1 MRRLMVGTD
10 GSVSGQVAVAWA
22 AAVAQAT
29 DADLVVASA
38 WTPSQ
43 AELPPET
50 YQRLRAEARRSLDD
64 ECSIAREAGIEYE
77 ARILDGDP
85 RSVLLDAAER
95 DDVDVLVTGTHG
107 TGSHPHALH
116 LGSVAHHLA
125 DHTTRVLA
133 TVPASARSVWPAR
146 VLVGVDGSEGSAHAV
161 EWCRDLARQLASEVI
176 AAHASQPFGQSDP
189 ATQETRVHEQ
199 VEEWIAPL
207 HEVGIPTRA
216 LVLHKEP
223 VAALTEAGIREQVG
237 LVVVGTGWAA
247 SRAYGSVP
255 PRSRSCTKAVS
266 LWCSSPPRHPRPE
279 GTAPRTRRRSGS
291 FGA

>member
-1 MRRLMVGTD
+1 MVGTD

-22 AAVAQAT
+22 AGVAHAT

-38 WTPSQ
+38 WKPSQ
-43 AELPPET
+43 AEVPPET
-50 YQRLRAEARRSLDD
+50 YERLRAEARRNLDD
-64 ECSIAREAGIEYE
+64 ECSSAREAGIKYE

-85 RSVLLDAAER
+85 RIVILDAAER
-95 DDVDVLVTGTHG
+95 GDVDLLVTGTHG

-133 TVPASARSVWPAR
+133 TVPASARSAWPAR

-161 EWCRDLARQLASEVI
+161 EWCRNLARPLASEVI
-176 AAHASQPFGQSDP
+176 AAHASEPSGERTGPSDSP
-189 ATQETRVHEQ
+189 TGDTGVRKQ
-199 VEEWIAPL
+199 VDEWIAPL
-207 HEVGIPTRA
+207 DEAGIPTRA

-237 LVVVGTGWAA
+237 LVVVGTRGLGGFSGLRLGTTALKVLHQ
-247 SRAYGSVP
+247 SGLPVVLVP
-255 PRSRSCTKAVS
+255 PEAP
-266 LWCSSPPRHPRPE
+266 SP
-279 GTAPRTRRRSGS
+279 RRN
-291 FGA
+291 GA

>member
-22 AAVAQAT
+22 AGVAQAT

-43 AELPPET
+43 AEVPPET
-50 YQRLRAEARRSLDD
+50 YERLRAEARRNLDD
-64 ECSIAREAGIEYE
+64 ECSIAREAGIKYE
-77 ARILDGDP
+77 ARILEGDP
-85 RSVLLDAAER
+85 RSVLLDAAEH
-95 DDVDVLVTGTHG
+95 DDVDLLVTGTHG

-161 EWCRDLARQLASEVI
+161 EWCRDLARPLASEVI
-176 AAHASQPFGQSDP
+176 AAHASEPFGSAQDHRTP
-189 ATQETRVHEQ
+189 RPGHRC
-199 VEEWIAPL
+199 
-207 HEVGIPTRA
+207 TRA
-216 LVLHKEP
+216 
-223 VAALTEAGIREQVG
+223 GR
-237 LVVVGTGWAA
+237 
-247 SRAYGSVP
+247 
-255 PRSRSCTKAVS
+255 
-266 LWCSSPPRHPRPE
+266 
-279 GTAPRTRRRSGS
+279 
-291 FGA
+291 

>member
-10 GSVSGQVAVAWA
+10 GSVSGQAAVAWA
-22 AAVAQAT
+22 AGVAKAT
-29 DADLVVASA
+29 NADLVVASA
-38 WTPSQ
+38 WKPSQ
-43 AELPPET
+43 AEVPPDT
-50 YQRLRAEARRSLDD
+50 YERLRAEARRNLDD
-64 ECSIAREAGIEYE
+64 ECSIAREAGIKYE

-95 DDVDVLVTGTHG
+95 DDVDLLVTGTHG

-161 EWCRDLARQLASEVI
+161 EWCRDLARPLASEVI
-176 AAHASQPFGQSDP
+176 AAHASEPIGEPTGPSDS
-189 ATQETRVHEQ
+189 ATGDTGVRERVD
-199 VEEWIAPL
+199 EWIAPL
-207 HEVGIPTRA
+207 HEAGITARA
-216 LVLHKEP
+216 LVVHKEP

-237 LVVVGTGWAA
+237 LVVVGTRGLGGFSGLRLGTTALKVLHQ
-247 SRAYGSVP
+247 SGLPVVLVP
-255 PRSRSCTKAVS
+255 PEAP
-266 LWCSSPPRHPRPE
+266 SPGRNS
-279 GTAPRTRRRSGS
+279 A
-291 FGA
+291 

>member
-43 AELPPET
+43 AEVPPET
-50 YQRLRAEARRSLDD
+50 YERLRAEARRNLDD
-64 ECSIAREAGIEYE
+64 ECSIAGEAAIEYE
-77 ARILDGDP
+77 ARILEGDP

-95 DDVDVLVTGTHG
+95 DDVDLLVTGTHG
-107 TGSHPHALH
+107 SGSHPHALH

-133 TVPASARSVWPAR
+133 TIPASARSVWPAR

-161 EWCRDLARQLASEVI
+161 EWCRDFARQLASEVI
-176 AAHASQPFGQSDP
+176 AAHASEPFGERTSPSDS
-189 ATQETRVHEQ
+189 ATGNIGVREQ
-199 VEEWIAPL
+199 VDEWIAPL
-207 HEVGIPTRA
+207 HEAGIPTRV
-216 LVLHKEP
+216 LVPQREP

-237 LVVVGTGWAA
+237 LVVVGTRGLGGFSGLRLGTTALKVLHQ
-247 SRAYGSVP
+247 SGLPVVLVP
-255 PRSRSCTKAVS
+255 PEAP
-266 LWCSSPPRHPRPE
+266 SP
-279 GTAPRTRRRSGS
+279 RRNS
-291 FGA
+291 A

>member
-50 YQRLRAEARRSLDD
+50 YERLRAEARRSLDD

-95 DDVDVLVTGTHG
+95 DDVDLLVTGTHG

-176 AAHASQPFGQSDP
+176 AAHASQPFGPSDP

-216 LVLHKEP
+216 LVLQKEP
-223 VAALTEAGIREQVG
+223 VTALTEAGIREQVG
-237 LVVVGTGWAA
+237 LVVVGTRGLGGFSGLRLGTTALKVLHQ
-247 SRAYGSVP
+247 SGLPVVLVP
-255 PRSRSCTKAVS
+255 PEAPS
-266 LWCSSPPRHPRPE
+266 L
-279 GTAPRTRRRSGS
+279 RTNS
-291 FGA
+291 A